1 MSLENF
7 NPSNVF
13 KDHSAELCDAI
24 ESNLFRFLNKLVDA
38 NLMSPDVKKNLNG
51 DAYEK
56 ADHLVNVQLQ
66 KQVDEKGIDFLRK
79 ICTVLLKH
87 TDRTWKDI
95 GQKMMSQLESVS

>member
-1 MSLENF
+1 MFLDNF

-13 KDHSAELCDAI
+13 KDHSTELCDAI
-24 ESNLFRFLNKLVDA
+24 ESNLFCFVNKLVDA
-38 NLMSPDVKKNLNG
+38 KLMSPHVKKNLSG

-56 ADHLVNVQLQ
+56 GDHLVNVQIQ
-66 KQVDEKGIDFLRK
+66 KQVNEKGIDFLRK

-95 GQKMMSQLESVS
+95 GQK